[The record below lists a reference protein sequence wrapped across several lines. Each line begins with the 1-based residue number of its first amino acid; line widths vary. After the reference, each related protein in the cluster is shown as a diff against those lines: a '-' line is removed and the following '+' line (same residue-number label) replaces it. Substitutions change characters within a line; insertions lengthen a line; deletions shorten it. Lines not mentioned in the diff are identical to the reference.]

1 MIILAHLFFRVSKR
15 VVPIYEYACK
25 ACEHEF
31 ETLQKI
37 SEAPLVECPQCGEA
51 ELRKKVSAAA
61 FRLKGGGW
69 YETDFKSGDK
79 KNLAGEHSA
88 DKSSSGGSDAGSG
101 KGSSPAAQSADSAD
115 SAKSTT
121 SDTGKPPA
129 KSGGDASTP
138 NGKGESRGAN
148 GSKSPA

>member
-1 MIILAHLFFRVSKR
+1 M
-15 VVPIYEYACK
+15 PIYEYACK

-31 ETLQKI
+31 ETLQKV
-37 SEAPLVECPQCGEA
+37 SDAPLVDCPQCGKA

-79 KNLAGEHSA
+79 KNLAGERSA
-88 DKSSSGGSDAGSG
+88 DKSSPEGSDAGSG
-101 KGSSPAAQSADSAD
+101 KGSSPAADSAD

-129 KSGGDASTP
+129 KSGGDASTSS
-138 NGKGESRGAN
+138 GKSESHGAN